1 VSSWKRDFGRGLIVL
16 VPIAITLFIVSVL
29 YSFVASLT
37 PDVLLDAE
45 TLGTVFVGV
54 DERTGEILAGILRV
68 LILLSIV
75 AALMCALG
83 ALARTTI
90 GELFET
96 WLDRAANRVP
106 GLRLIY
112 NASKTTTQVT
122 VGSDA
127 IQGPVKFEVWTG
139 IRMTG
144 FKTGHRTEDG
154 RVVLFLPT
162 APNITTGF
170 VLEVDPNDITELD
183 ESMEAALTRIIS
195 AGFGD
200 ATRSRDGSAGEVSI
214 DDLAQEAS
222 SRANR

>member
-1 VSSWKRDFGRGLIVL
+1 VL
-16 VPIAITLFIVSVL
+16 VPIVVTLFIISIV

-37 PDVLLDAE
+37 PGVLLDAE

-54 DERTGEILAGILRV
+54 GEGTREFLAGVLRV

-75 AALMCALG
+75 AALMYALG
-83 ALARTTI
+83 ALARTTV
-90 GELFET
+90 GELFEA
-96 WLDRAANRVP
+96 WLDHAANRVP

-122 VGSDA
+122 VGPEA
-127 IQGPVKFEVWTG
+127 IQGPIKFEVWTG
-139 IRMTG
+139 VRMTG
-144 FKTGHRTEDG
+144 FKTGHRTADG
-154 RVVLFLPT
+154 RILIFLPT

-170 VLEVDPNDITELD
+170 VLEVDPDDVTELD

-200 ATRSRDGSAGEVSI
+200 ATRSRDGPTGEVSI
-214 DDLAQEAS
+214 DDLTQEAPG
-222 SRANR
+222 RVDR

>member
-75 AALMCALG
+75 AALMYALG

-200 ATRSRDGSAGEVSI
+200 ATRSRDGAAGEVSI